1 MKKVLNIVAR
11 ILGGIFY
18 PLWIPTYGMLLYCV
32 TISKLYTLNSTL
44 STLNYTLPYMLIALL
59 GTLFFTGI
67 VPFVA
72 ILILIR
78 RKQVTDLYISN
89 PQERTSPYLYTLCSF
104 GFWCYFLYAVM
115 HIPSFFLYSAIGA
128 TVALGLVMVIN
139 KRWKISA
146 HLTGFGGLIGGIFS
160 WFLYCNFM
168 PAAGFVALLL
178 GVALLLMY
186 SRLYVNAH
194 TPLQVVCGLLLG
206 ILFTFVPNLILTYA
220 K

>member
-18 PLWIPTYGMLLYCV
+18 PLWIPTYGMLLYCL
-32 TISKLYTLNSTL
+32 TLRSLPLYTPTPL
-44 STLNYTLPYMLIALL
+44 LPYMLIALL

-67 VPFVA
+67 VPYVA

-146 HLTGFGGLIGGIFS
+146 HLTGFGGLIGGILS
-160 WFLYCNFM
+160 WFLYYRQM
-168 PAAGFVALLL
+168 PTIGFVSILL
-178 GVALLLMY
+178 GTALILMY
-186 SRLYVNAH
+186 ARLYVKAH
-194 TPLQVVCGLLLG
+194 TPLQVVCGFLLG
-206 ILFTFVPNLILTYA
+206 LVFTFIPNVILTYA
-220 K
+220 H